1 MLCLNCPVIDRRK
14 NSPAVSGTSGLFQLL
29 RDGQPRTRTELAD
42 LLGVARSTVALR
54 VEALMD
60 LGLVAPVD
68 DAASTGG
75 RPSSRFALRTQTKV
89 VLGVDIGAS
98 HLRVGLT
105 DLSGARLRDASREL
119 QVSEGPEMVLDTVA
133 ELGKELLQQAGRS
146 AQDVLAIGVG
156 LPGPVEHLTGRPI
169 NPPIMPGWH
178 GFDVPGYLQ
187 GHFGAPVLV
196 DNDVNVMS
204 VGERAAA
211 WPGVQDLIFAKVATG
226 IGAGI
231 ICNGELLRGADGV
244 AGDIGHIRVPHGA
257 DLLCRCGNHGCLEAV
272 ASGPAVAQKLREM
285 GRDAA
290 DSLDVVALVQ
300 QGDREAV
307 QVVRQAGR
315 DVGEVLS
322 ACLSMLNPAV
332 IVIGGSMAL
341 TGEHFIAGVREVVY
355 SRTMPLA
362 TQHLQIVQSA
372 SGLDAGMVGASM
384 LAIQHALSPESID
397 RMLAGAVAGA

>member
-1 MLCLNCPVIDRRK
+1 MSTVAGA
-14 NSPAVSGTSGLFQLL
+14 SELFQLL

-42 LLGVARSTVALR
+42 LLGAARSTVALR
-54 VEALMD
+54 VDALME

-75 RPSSRFALRTQTKV
+75 RPSSRFGLRTDGKA

-105 DLSGARLRDASREL
+105 DLAGTLLADASRDL
-119 QVSEGPEMVLDTVA
+119 LVSEGPETVLDTVA
-133 ELGKELLQQAGRS
+133 ELGAGLLQQSGHTAG
-146 AQDVLAIGVG
+146 DLLAVGVG
-156 LPGPVEHLTGRPI
+156 VPGPVEHSTGRPI

-178 GFDVPGYLQ
+178 GFDVPGYL
-187 GHFGAPVLV
+187 HARFGVPVLV

-204 VGERAAA
+204 VGEREAA
-211 WPGVQDLIFAKVATG
+211 WPDVENLVFVKVATG

-231 ICNGELLRGADGV
+231 ICNGTLLRGADGV
-244 AGDIGHIRVPHGA
+244 AGDIGHIRVPRGA
-257 DLLCRCGNHGCLEAV
+257 DMLCRCGNYGCLEAV
-272 ASGPAVAQKLREM
+272 AAGPAVARKLQASGHSVE
-285 GRDAA
+285 
-290 DSLDVVALVQ
+290 DSLGVVALVK
-300 QGDREAV
+300 QGDFEAV
-307 QVVRQAGR
+307 QMVRQAGR

-322 ACLSMLNPAV
+322 ACLSMMNPAV

-341 TGEHFIAGVREVVY
+341 TGEHFIAGVREVIY

-372 SGLDAGMVGASM
+372 SGLDAGVVGASM

-397 RMLAGAVAGA
+397 GMLAGVSPGANQG